1 MAEAQDQKGKKT
13 TTIDREK
20 MDLATAEAKRF
31 MEDYYRTFDANRAD
45 LVNLYRDDS
54 AMDFDYQKIQGKE
67 AILAKLT
74 SLQRFRFQIDKID
87 CLPDAL
93 EGSGALVMV
102 TGFIWLDG
110 RQDAFPFG
118 ETFLLVPT
126 LRGSFHILLQ
136 IWTTYYWRLEPKFK
150 QLLKSPGP
158 VPDELLLQDQDQDR
172 YLGVNKPEDASGPSQ
187 TNRFL

>member
-110 RQDAFPFG
+110 RRFCWFLHYEEAFIYCSRFG
-118 ETFLLVPT
+118 RPII
-126 LRGSFHILLQ
+126 GD
-136 IWTTYYWRLEPKFK
+136 W
-150 QLLKSPGP
+150 
-158 VPDELLLQDQDQDR
+158 
-172 YLGVNKPEDASGPSQ
+172 SQ
-187 TNRFL
+187 NLSSY